1 MNLELITTFEN
12 LELLQNEWN
21 SLLPHN
27 ATNEIFLTWEW
38 QSTWWQIYKPGDL
51 WVVAARDESNRLVGL
66 APWFIYQPER
76 VVRTIGCVEVTD
88 YLDLLVLP
96 EARDEFYAAI
106 TEFLALDVFPHVL
119 TENGFTVEVKHED
132 VCPYIPLPADFEGY
146 LQQLD
151 KKQRHEIRR
160 KLRRAEEHSEGGEKI
175 AWYIV
180 GPEDN
185 LPDEMEKFMALM
197 AASHPNKAQFLQDSH
212 NRAFFR
218 AITPRLAA
226 CGWLMLSFL
235 TVNDQ
240 PAAAYLNFDYNN
252 RVLVYN
258 SGLLSTEFAHLSPGI
273 VLLTYIIQYAIA
285 QGRSVFDF
293 LQGNEEYK
301 YRMGGQDREVLI
313 LHATRNQ
320 EPVPNA
326 V

>member
-1 MNLELITTFEN
+1 MLGA
-12 LELLQNEWN
+12 EWN

-88 YLDLLVLP
+88 YLDVLVLP
-96 EARDEFYAAI
+96 EARDEFYSAI
-106 TEFLALDVFPHVL
+106 TDFLARHSGEFSRVSLCNIPAGTPTLDVLPRVL
-119 TENGFTVEVKHED
+119 MENGFTVEVKHED
-132 VCPYIPLPADFEGY
+132 VCPYIPLPGDFEGY

-160 KLRRAEEHSEGGEKI
+160 KLRRAEEPSEAGEKI
-175 AWYIV
+175 EWYIV
-180 GPEDN
+180 GPEHN

-197 AASHPNKAQFLQDSH
+197 AASHPNKAQFLEDSQ
-212 NRAFFR
+212 NKAFFR

-235 TVNDQ
+235 TVNGQ

-252 RVLVYN
+252 RILVYN

-285 QGRSVFDF
+285 QGRTVF
-293 LQGNEEYK
+293 
-301 YRMGGQDREVLI
+301 
-313 LHATRNQ
+313 
-320 EPVPNA
+320 
-326 V
+326 